1 MFEMCMHSINTFQ
14 KGCWDQLVRVDFI
27 LPCLKD
33 VNGSCHNHS
42 LVGASLFIVL
52 RSEIYWIQI
61 LFVKRWYIPY
71 YFFCKSRL
79 LTISSTTLATVCFY
93 WIQKN
98 TSPLS
103 TYTKGESR
111 FSGSLLDP
119 TQQWPVPIKSFHEWD
134 IYIYR
139 SPKRAAKTRPE
150 ATHRSNGTIAEIRE
164 WIRKK
169 KYVN

>member
-79 LTISSTTLATVCFY
+79 LTISSTTLATVFF
-93 WIQKN
+93 IGSRKI
-98 TSPLS
+98 PLPS
-103 TYTKGESR
+103 LRTPKGRADFLDHCWTQHNSDP
-111 FSGSLLDP
+111 SLLNLFM
-119 TQQWPVPIKSFHEWD
+119 SE
-134 IYIYR
+134 IYIYI
-139 SPKRAAKTRPE
+139 SFAQKGCKNETRGYP
-150 ATHRSNGTIAEIRE
+150 SI
-164 WIRKK
+164 
-169 KYVN
+169 